1 MRSPRLLIAATLAA
15 GLAAAAPAGASNP
28 QNAGLQVALRAQ
40 GLYLGRIDGIVGPA
54 TVRAARAFQRQEG
67 LPVTGR
73 ADPRTRRAL
82 GPLGRPLFGSRTLR
96 SGAFGWDVAVLQF
109 LLVRQGLGAPVNG
122 YFDHPTLTALKAY
135 QRALHLAPDGIAGPA
150 TMAAL
155 GLQRRVPAP
164 ATLAL
169 RETTVSTR
177 VYVVRPGDTLTH
189 LARRFGTSVSKLA
202 RLNHLDPARYLLIG
216 KHLRVPA
223 VATVTA
229 SAPVEEVRA
238 SLAHWASVYGV
249 DPRLVRALAWMESG
263 YQQRVVSSVGAEGV
277 MQLLPETWDYA
288 ERVLVGHAV
297 PHTADGNV
305 HLGVAYLSHLLRA
318 FNGDERLALAGWYQG
333 ERAVR
338 AHGIYN
344 QSKTFVADVLALRER
359 M

>member
-1 MRSPRLLIAATLAA
+1 
-15 GLAAAAPAGASNP
+15 
-28 QNAGLQVALRAQ
+28 
-40 GLYLGRIDGIVGPA
+40 
-54 TVRAARAFQRQEG
+54 
-67 LPVTGR
+67 
-73 ADPRTRRAL
+73 
-82 GPLGRPLFGSRTLR
+82 
-96 SGAFGWDVAVLQF
+96 
-109 LLVRQGLGAPVNG
+109 
-122 YFDHPTLTALKAY
+122 
-135 QRALHLAPDGIAGPA
+135 
-150 TMAAL
+150 MAAL

-164 ATLAL
+164 ATLAV

-189 LARRFGTSVSKLA
+189 LARRFGTTVSKLA
-202 RLNHLDPARYLLIG
+202 KLNGLDPARYLLIG

-238 SLAHWASVYGV
+238 SLGHWASVYGV
-249 DPRLVRALAWMESG
+249 DARLVRALAWMESG

-277 MQLLPETWDYA
+277 MQLLPQTWDYA

-305 HLGVAYLSHLLRA
+305 HLGVAYLSHLLHV

-344 QSKTFVADVLALRER
+344 QSRTFVADVLALRER